1 MALPS
6 NGVSASPFV
15 PERKALIRNFVK
27 GIEVNGDEAVLTYTI
42 PMPNDGVTSE
52 SASVLD
58 FVQSGPPTRTAN
70 STGPPRGASAASRPV
85 GARTPRT
92 GGVASG
98 YVDLLGAGLWFPDRS
113 GSAYHWLECSE
124 CSWSGIL

>member
-1 MALPS
+1 MS
-6 NGVSASPFV
+6 VSIAKV
-15 PERKALIRNFVK
+15 
-27 GIEVNGDEAVLTYTI
+27 
-42 PMPNDGVTSE
+42 
-52 SASVLD
+52 
-58 FVQSGPPTRTAN
+58 
-70 STGPPRGASAASRPV
+70 V

-98 YVDLLGAGLWFPDRS
+98 YVDPLGAGLWFPDRS